1 MHKFLDRASTAYYEG
16 YPIISDEEF
25 DLLAEK
31 HKYKTVGYTVTDAVP
46 HAYQM
51 YSLQK
56 CFDLDNAPLDVDK
69 CVCTPKLDGAAV
81 SILYVDGS
89 LQLALTRGDGKQGKD
104 ITDKMRCIVP
114 TEIEEKSLVQIT
126 GEVVAPKHITNARNF
141 ASGALGLKDIEEFKD
156 RPVSFVAYDATPRL
170 DRAVTYLCVLK
181 TLHRLGFNTVLPQSQ
196 PEALQIA
203 AKRLVAEQSFDL
215 SIYPTDG
222 YVYRLNDNEEF
233 LELGYTSHH
242 PRGAFA
248 LKEIKEGVITTLL
261 DVIWQLGKS
270 GVVSPVA
277 VLKPVDIGGANVARA
292 TLHNIQYIRDLDL
305 EIGCQ
310 VEVIR
315 SGDIIPRVLRRVEK

>member
-292 TLHNIQYIRDLDL
+292 TLHNLSLIHI
-305 EIGCQ
+305 
-310 VEVIR
+310 
-315 SGDIIPRVLRRVEK
+315 